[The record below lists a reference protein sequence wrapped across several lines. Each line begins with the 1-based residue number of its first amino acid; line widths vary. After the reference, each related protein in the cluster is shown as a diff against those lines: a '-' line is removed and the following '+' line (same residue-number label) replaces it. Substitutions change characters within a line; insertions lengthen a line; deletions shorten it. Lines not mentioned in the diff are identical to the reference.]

1 MFFLQGS
8 SSRAPEEYLNFLLC
22 EKFGWTFDELAA
34 QPEEFISSMLLVMNT
49 INKVRNK
56 KIKES

>member
-22 EKFGWTFDELAA
+22 EKFGWTFDELAS
-34 QPEEFISSMLLVMNT
+34 QPEEFVETMIVVMNMV
-49 INKVRNK
+49 NKMRNK
-56 KIKES
+56 RLKER